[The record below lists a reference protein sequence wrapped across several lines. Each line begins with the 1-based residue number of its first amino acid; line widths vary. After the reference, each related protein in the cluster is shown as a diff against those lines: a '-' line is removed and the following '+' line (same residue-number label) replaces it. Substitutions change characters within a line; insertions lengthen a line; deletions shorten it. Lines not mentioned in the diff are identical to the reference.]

1 LAESR
6 SLILL
11 RAFARAEKTSRRGD
25 ADMAIIDS
33 QVHAYERNHPGRP
46 WLNKMHGPPSA
57 TGAEMVAAMDAAG
70 VDGAILVSTYTLY
83 GFDPSY
89 AVQCHAE
96 HPGKFG
102 LVAPVDS
109 NDPAAAEFVADWAR
123 TEGAVGIRLV
133 IMQSA
138 TKQPDDPGM
147 NAMLTAAAKHRL
159 PVNVLIWRHLETA
172 DALMARHADV
182 PMIID
187 HLGLEQTNSP
197 QAEPWKDLPTVL
209 AMARHENVRIKISAA
224 CTLSREPFP
233 FNDIWAPILRII
245 DAYGVER
252 CMWGSDWTRVAN
264 ATYRQSLEAFL
275 DSPRL
280 SESDKATLMGGA
292 AISIYGWS
300 PS

>member
-1 LAESR
+1 MN
-6 SLILL
+6 I
-11 RAFARAEKTSRRGD
+11 
-25 ADMAIIDS
+25 
-33 QVHAYERNHPGRP
+33 
-46 WLNKMHGPPSA
+46 
-57 TGAEMVAAMDAAG
+57 AG

-83 GFDPSY
+83 GFDPGY
-89 AVQCHAE
+89 AMQCRAD

-109 NDPAAAEFVADWAR
+109 NDPNVATAIERWSR

-138 TKQPDDPGM
+138 TKEPDDLGM
-147 NAMLTAAAKHRL
+147 NAVLTAAAKHEL

-172 DALMARHADV
+172 DALMARHSEV

-187 HLGLEQTNSP
+187 HLGIEQSNSP
-197 QAEPWKDLPTVL
+197 QAEPWKDLPKVL
-209 AMARHENVRIKISAA
+209 AMARHENARIKISAA

-233 FNDIWAPILRII
+233 FNDIWDPILRII

-292 AISIYGWS
+292 AEKIYDWS